1 MELTAREVAFVK
13 SEMKKIER
21 DDARRPTE
29 KREADRIRQKAESVL
44 TE

>member
-1 MELTAREVAFVK
+1 MELSPREAAFVK
-13 SEMKKIER
+13 SEMKKIGR
-21 DDARRPTE
+21 DDARQPTA